1 MNTYEL
7 FEAQKNYTEHFAT
20 ANTIYLTV
28 NSDNGMNAKQ
38 LDKFLKKYFT
48 KVETNIFGEQR
59 SWYKASR
66 KSAERWG
73 TSVPVIMAIIHQE
86 SSFKAKAK
94 PPRSKI
100 FWIFPGP
107 RPASAKGYAQAIDGT
122 WDTYRKATGRW
133 SADRNDFKDA
143 SDFIGWYIDQTAKTN
158 GVEKTDAEQLYLA
171 YHEGQGGYA
180 KATYRSK
187 PWLTKVAK
195 KVAARSIAFDS
206 QLKGCERRFKKRFL
220 GLF

>member
-1 MNTYEL
+1 MSGLVRLSLWSALGLLVLAGCT
-7 FEAQKNYTEHFAT
+7 
-20 ANTIYLTV
+20 
-28 NSDNGMNAKQ
+28 AKQ
-38 LDKFLKKYFT
+38 PANID
-48 KVETNIFGEQR
+48 NICDIFGEQR

-66 KSAERWG
+66 KAAERWG

-94 PPRSKI
+94 PPRTKI
-100 FWIFPGP
+100 LWIFPGP

-158 GVEKTDAEQLYLA
+158 GVEKADAEQLYLA